1 MRLFVDRALPR
12 AIAPR
17 SGSVKS
23 SVACGRNRSASIT
36 GGIVVFFDRRAS
48 MRCIISRATRC
59 VFSSPVA
66 ADDRALAAAAACTS
80 RSRSG
85 GTAFASDA
93 PSAARFSADPRA
105 SDGARRGEDSA
116 EASGDGE
123 VARGDGEVARGAPS
137 RLPSATPAPPAMS
150 AANARPPADGP
161 PIAASRRAAPSRAP
175 QTCAEHADF
184 SRRRPARMRAR
195 RRRTIQSP
203 VPRDGVPTPRRTRA
217 RITRVPP
224 PAGAPEP
231 TIDSEAAPPSPNDDT
246 SP

>member
-66 ADDRALAAAAACTS
+66 ADDRALAPAAACTS

-105 SDGARRGEDSA
+105 SDGARRGEDSG

-123 VARGDGEVARGAPS
+123 VARGDGEVALAG
-137 RLPSATPAPPAMS
+137 T
-150 AANARPPADGP
+150 AR
-161 PIAASRRAAPSRAP
+161 SRRAVPPERSPRAP
-175 QTCAEHADF
+175 RHE
-184 SRRRPARMRAR
+184 RGERATT
-195 RRRTIQSP
+195 RRRTP
-203 VPRDGVPTPRRTRA
+203 HRGVATSGAPRA
-217 RITRVPP
+217 RLRHALKHRLLPAAVRLECAPAAVVRFSHRSRATAFQRRVER
-224 PAGAPEP
+224 GPE
-231 TIDSEAAPPSPNDDT
+231 
-246 SP
+246 